1 MNTPQLTRSMLLQPE
16 LAFTSLRA
24 QPRFAFPLLLLV
36 GLTLASIGA
45 YFSQVDLAWLQ
56 TQLLAPAGDKAQ
68 EGMPALS
75 LQTLAI
81 TSVVGALIALV
92 GGRLMEGGYY
102 FLAGRATRI
111 EFPFSQWLALAC
123 WASLPLLLLPLL
135 SMGMLVVYPSGQVL
149 QEQLNALSLNELFFH
164 APQDSPWYVL
174 LNSLSVLHPWSWWL
188 SAVGVKTWSGRGW
201 AFSLAFA
208 LAPWLLVYGVW
219 TLAVGL

>member
-1 MNTPQLTRSMLLQPE
+1 MNTTQLTRSMLLQPE
-16 LAFTSLRA
+16 LAFSSLRA
-24 QPRFAFPLLLLV
+24 QPRFVFPLLLLV

-45 YFSQVDLAWLQ
+45 YFSQVDPAWLQ

-75 LQTLAI
+75 IQMLAI

-92 GGRLMEGGYY
+92 GGRLLESGYY
-102 FLAGRATRI
+102 FLAGRATRMD
-111 EFPFSQWLALAC
+111 FPFNQWLALAC

-135 SMGMLVVYPSGQVL
+135 SVGMLLVFPSGQVL
-149 QEQLNALSLNELFFH
+149 QEQLNALSLNELFFQV
-164 APQDSPWYVL
+164 PQDSPWYLL

-188 SAVGVKTWSGRGW
+188 SAVGVKTWSGRSW
-201 AFSLAFA
+201 AFSLTFT

-219 TLAVGL
+219 ALAVGL